1 MLFEDEMTYLHFAQ
15 AMFVVVNHLLQRF
28 EISYGSHVAKN
39 ELAVQRDEYVKVGG
53 MKMMG
58 IVVYSE

>member
-1 MLFEDEMTYLHFAQ
+1 MTYLHFAQ
-15 AMFVVVNHLLQRF
+15 AIFGVVDHLLQRF

-39 ELAVQRDEYVKVGG
+39 GFAVQRDEYVKVGG